1 MYEVKIEEHFAAAH
15 NLRGYQGQC
24 EALHGHNWKVE
35 VVVRADRLDDTGL
48 ALDFQDLKQA
58 TREVLARLDHAYLNE
73 LEAFREHNPS
83 SERIAEYIC
92 AEVARRID
100 REGVRVHRVTAWESN
115 RAAATFIRD

>member
-83 SERIAEYIC
+83 SERIAEYVC

>member
-1 MYEVKIEEHFAAAH
+1 MYEVKIEEQFAAAH

-35 VVVRADRLDDTGL
+35 VVVRADRLDDTDL
-48 ALDFQDLKQA
+48 ALDFQDLKRA

-73 LEAFREHNPS
+73 LEAFRERNPS